1 MGVGL
6 GSDIDTGVGAS
17 HTSENVRV
25 TLLSSSVQ
33 IEKLDEVHVRCMSAR
48 RTSLFEE
55 SGGS

>member
-1 MGVGL
+1 MGIGL

-33 IEKLDEVHVRCMSAR
+33 IEKVQEEDVRCRSAR
-48 RTSLFEE
+48 RTSLFGA
-55 SGGS
+55 SDGS